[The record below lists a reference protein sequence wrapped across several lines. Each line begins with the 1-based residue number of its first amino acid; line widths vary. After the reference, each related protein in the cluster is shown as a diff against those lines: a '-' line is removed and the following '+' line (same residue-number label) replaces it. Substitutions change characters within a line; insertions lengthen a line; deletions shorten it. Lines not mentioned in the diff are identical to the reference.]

1 MSLKTAGEVVEVRM
15 VVVVVAVVVVVV
27 VVVVDSCD
35 GEIWNVFWS
44 WFEFGG
50 VVLDGSGCMLSDD
63 DVYLW

>member
-1 MSLKTAGEVVEVRM
+1 ME
-15 VVVVVAVVVVVV
+15 VAVSGDLNDHACVVFCCKK
-27 VVVVDSCD
+27 DGCD
-35 GEIWNVFWS
+35 GEMVFWS

>member
-1 MSLKTAGEVVEVRM
+1 MVVVEVAVSGDLNDHAC
-15 VVVVVAVVVVVV
+15 VVFCCEK
-27 VVVVDSCD
+27 DGCD

-63 DVYLW
+63 NVYLW

>member
-1 MSLKTAGEVVEVRM
+1 MCVFCCKKDG
-15 VVVVVAVVVVVV
+15 
-27 VVVVDSCD
+27 CD